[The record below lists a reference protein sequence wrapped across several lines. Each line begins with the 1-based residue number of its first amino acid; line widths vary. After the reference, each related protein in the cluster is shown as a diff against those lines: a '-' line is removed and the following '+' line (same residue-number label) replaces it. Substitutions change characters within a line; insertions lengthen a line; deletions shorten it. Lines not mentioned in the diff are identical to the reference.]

1 MNIRFL
7 SAIVL
12 AVTFTA
18 VANSQNSGSATQ
30 NSSPAA
36 QGPGIA
42 PASGQSASPN
52 AGQKGDAGSGGGR
65 GQRGG
70 RGGFGG
76 GMGGGA
82 GMMSRGL
89 MGTVTEVAA
98 DHYTIKTEAGGNY
111 VVHSTADTRI
121 YRQVA
126 GARAGG
132 GAGNGAGEGQNG
144 GQGSGAGADGRQIPS
159 GGQGSNGGQ
168 GSEQGGGRGRGY
180 GGGNPPQQ
188 IKPTDIKVGDT
199 ISVMGDVDATAKSV
213 AANRIAQL
221 DPAVIQQMHAMEAN
235 FGKTWLMGKVTAID
249 GTKITLTGVLDNAPY
264 SVVADEN
271 TAFRKRRDP
280 ITLADIQVGDTVRAD
295 GVVKDGVF
303 TATNVNVFS
312 GSGGET
318 PSVPRS
324 GTSQVPQSAP
334 AQNLPTQTSPP
345 Q

>member
-7 SAIVL
+7 SAIVI
-12 AVTFTA
+12 AITFTA
-18 VANSQNSGSATQ
+18 AANSQDSGTAPPSAQ
-30 NSSPAA
+30 N
-36 QGPGIA
+36 
-42 PASGQSASPN
+42 ASPN
-52 AGQKGDAGSGGGR
+52 AGQNGDSGSGGGR
-65 GQRGG
+65 SQRGG
-70 RGGFGG
+70 QREGRGGYGG

-82 GMMSRGL
+82 GMMGRGL

-111 VVHSTADTRI
+111 VVHFTADTRI

>member
-7 SAIVL
+7 SAVVI
-12 AVTFTA
+12 AIAFTA
-18 VANSQNSGSATQ
+18 AANSQNSGAAAQ
-30 NSSPAA
+30 NSGPAA
-36 QGPGIA
+36 QDSSTA
-42 PASGQSASPN
+42 PASGQSSSQGASPN
-52 AGQKGDAGSGGGR
+52 AGQNGDPGSVGGR

-70 RGGFGG
+70 RGGLRG

-82 GMMSRGL
+82 GMTGRSL

-98 DHYTIKTEAGGNY
+98 DHYTIKTEAGGDY
-111 VVHSTADTRI
+111 VVHFSADTRI
-121 YRQVA
+121 FKQVA
-126 GARAGG
+126 GTRQPGG
-132 GAGNGAGEGQNG
+132 GAGNSTGEGQNG
-144 GQGSGAGADGRQIPS
+144 GGQGAG
-159 GGQGSNGGQ
+159 GGQGSG
-168 GSEQGGGRGRGY
+168 QGGGRGRGY

-188 IKPTDIKVGDT
+188 IKPTDIKVGDA

-221 DPAVIQQMHAMEAN
+221 DPAVVQQIHAMEAN

-249 GTKITLTGVLDNAPY
+249 GAKITLAGVLDNAPY

-271 TAFRKRRDP
+271 TAFRKRHDP

-295 GVVKDGVF
+295 GGVKDGVF
-303 TATNVNVFS
+303 TATNVNVL
-312 GSGGET
+312 GGQGGET

-324 GTSQVPQSAP
+324 QTPQVPQSTQPQNSP
-334 AQNLPTQTSPP
+334 AQNPTP